1 MRRGQRRISS
11 GILYILDDITLCDVF
26 STHWDDPSFLR
37 ERFYSFII
45 PMVNCF
51 CDRTDN
57 FFLKVDIERKL
68 EGGRHQGAPATIW
81 VSETSLDGSKVLLL
95 EEHN

>member
-1 MRRGQRRISS
+1 MDRLRVEEGTAAYQQRYTV
-11 GILYILDDITLCDVF
+11 LYILDDITLCDVF

-51 CDRTDN
+51 CDRMDN
-57 FFLKVDIERKL
+57 LFVKVDSKRKL
-68 EGGRHQGAPATIW
+68 
-81 VSETSLDGSKVLLL
+81 
-95 EEHN
+95 